1 MSLSTLSHL
10 LRPSHQKTSTSKS
23 ERNRGS
29 QAGFSLIIVLLIL
42 VVVSILGVGGIQISM
57 MAERATRN
65 DRDLQV
71 AWQSAEAALIDAELD
86 ILGQPASAPNKR
98 NEIFDRSATDLV
110 KFIPGCGKSGDGKS
124 FGLCSPSLAPTIKP
138 DWLTA
143 DFTQIGA
150 TANTVG
156 FGTFTGRTFQAGGA
170 GLQPAAVPRYM
181 IEIMDDPSSSRT
193 KPPGSPKD
201 YLYRVTSLG
210 FGPSANTQAV
220 VQIIYRN

>member
-1 MSLSTLSHL
+1 MPLLPSIHGFVRLSPASIG
-10 LRPSHQKTSTSKS
+10 
-23 ERNRGS
+23 NRAAAKAGQS
-29 QAGFSLIIVLLIL
+29 GFSLIIVLLIL

-86 ILGQPASAPNKR
+86 ILGQPASATNKR
-98 NEIFDRSATDLV
+98 NEVFERNGVDVA
-110 KFIPGCGKSGDGKS
+110 KFLPGCGKSSDGKS
-124 FGLCSPSLAPTIKP
+124 FGLCASSLAPAVKP

-143 DFTQIGA
+143 DFADTGS

-156 FGTFTGRTFQAGGA
+156 FGQFTGRTFQAGGA

-181 IEIMDDPSSSRT
+181 IEILDDPNSSRT

-220 VQIIYRN
+220 VQMIYRN

>member
-1 MSLSTLSHL
+1 MPLPYLPHHPNQPARTIT
-10 LRPSHQKTSTSKS
+10 RA
-23 ERNRGS
+23 EGARD
-29 QAGFSLIIVLLIL
+29 QAGFSLIVVLLIL

-65 DRDLQV
+65 DRDMQV

-86 ILGQPASAPNKR
+86 IQGQPASAPIKR
-98 NEIFDRSATDLV
+98 NEIFDRSATDLA
-110 KFIPGCGKSGDGKS
+110 KFIPGCGKSGEGKS
-124 FGLCSPSLAPTIKP
+124 FGLCAPSPAAGTKP

-143 DFTQIGA
+143 DFTEA
-150 TANTVG
+150 ANDANTVG
-156 FGTFTGRTFQAGGA
+156 FGAFTGRAFPAGGA

-181 IEIMDDPSSSRT
+181 IEILEDPSSSRT

-220 VQIIYRN
+220 VQMIYRN

>member
-1 MSLSTLSHL
+1 
-10 LRPSHQKTSTSKS
+10 
-23 ERNRGS
+23 
-29 QAGFSLIIVLLIL
+29 
-42 VVVSILGVGGIQISM
+42 M

-86 ILGQPASAPNKR
+86 ILGQPASATNKR
-98 NEIFDRSATDLV
+98 NEVFARSATDV
-110 KFIPGCGKSGDGKS
+110 AKFIAGCGKPGDGKS
-124 FGLCSPSLAPTIKP
+124 FGLCSPSQAPGIKP
-138 DWLTA
+138 DWLTT
-143 DFTQIGA
+143 DFTLNGA

-170 GLQPAAVPRYM
+170 GLQPAAAPRYM

-220 VQIIYRN
+220 VQMIYRN

>member
-1 MSLSTLSHL
+1 MSISLSHL
-10 LRPSHQKTSTSKS
+10 SGLSLQPTSTTTIHSGH
-23 ERNRGS
+23 EN

-86 ILGQPASAPNKR
+86 ILGQPPGAPNKR
-98 NEIFDRSATDLV
+98 NEIFARSATDV
-110 KFIPGCGKSGDGKS
+110 AKFIAGCGKAGDGKS
-124 FGLCSPSLAPTIKP
+124 YGLCSPSQAPGIKP
-138 DWLTA
+138 DWLTT
-143 DFTQIGA
+143 DFTLTDA
-150 TANTVG
+150 TANTVA
-156 FGTFTGRTFQAGGA
+156 FGAFTGRTFQAGGA
-170 GLQPAAVPRYM
+170 GLQPAAAPRYM

-220 VQIIYRN
+220 VQMIYRN